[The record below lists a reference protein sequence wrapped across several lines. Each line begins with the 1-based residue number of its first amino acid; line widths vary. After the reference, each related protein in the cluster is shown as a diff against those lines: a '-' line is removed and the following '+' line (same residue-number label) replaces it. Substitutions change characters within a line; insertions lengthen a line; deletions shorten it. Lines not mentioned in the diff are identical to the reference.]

1 MSQMKGEAL
10 FFKLHAGEAYFPMVA
25 SLSPKAFYSLPPDA
39 VRPKEGEIDSR
50 YSYSRHA
57 SPTFEAPEPVESDIS
72 GDTHRA
78 SSTSEDEMDVDTPQT
93 SPSPQGPKDRTVPTR
108 PLTGDPSFSTTA
120 AFDMHGNQSSYV
132 PNQASQRENGEEVAK
147 LKVRNSPKEPLYMC

>member
-1 MSQMKGEAL
+1 MKGEAL

-39 VRPKEGEIDSR
+39 VQPKEGEIDSR
-50 YSYSRHA
+50 YSYSRRA

-93 SPSPQGPKDRTVPTR
+93 SPSPQRPKDRTVPTQ
-108 PLTGDPSFSTTA
+108 PLTSDPSFSTTA

-147 LKVRNSPKEPLYMC
+147 LKVRNSPKEALYMC